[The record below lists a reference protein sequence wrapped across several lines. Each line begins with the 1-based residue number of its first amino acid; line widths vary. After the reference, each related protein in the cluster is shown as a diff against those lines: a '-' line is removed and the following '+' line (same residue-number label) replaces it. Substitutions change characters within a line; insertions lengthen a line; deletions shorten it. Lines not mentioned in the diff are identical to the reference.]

1 LPSPERFALVEE
13 PVETQDVSHPPLS
26 LASMQYSYLDAP
38 SMALQESAGLV
49 EAYDTFAGAS
59 LWKTTD
65 VEVGVCVDVI
75 VGVEVAVW
83 VGVDVRVSV
92 GVLVRVGVGEIQP
105 SGRPLINEQLV
116 PDSVLSAYCPM
127 DLSLAY
133 GE

>member
-1 LPSPERFALVEE
+1 
-13 PVETQDVSHPPLS
+13 
-26 LASMQYSYLDAP
+26 
-38 SMALQESAGLV
+38 V

-83 VGVDVRVSV
+83 VGVDVPVSV
-92 GVLVRVGVGEIQP
+92 GVLVRVLVRVGVGEMQP
-105 SGRPLINEQLV
+105 SGTPLINEQLV
-116 PDSVLSAYCPM
+116 SGSVLSAYCPM
-127 DLSLAY
+127 DLSSAY